1 MPSDLTDRQSEIFAF
16 IRHRI
21 QTGNA
26 PTVREIG
33 ARFAIRSPNGV
44 QDHLRTLEK
53 KGYIIRDPTISRG
66 IRLTEERRC
75 PHCGKAASEPV
86 EVVSE

>member
-1 MPSDLTDRQSEIFAF
+1 MPSDLTDRQSEIYGF

-33 ARFAIRSPNGV
+33 QRFSIRGPNGV
-44 QDHLRTLEK
+44 VCHLKALER
-53 KGYIIRDPTISRG
+53 KGYIFRDATVSRG
-66 IRLTEERRC
+66 IRLVDAPVC
-75 PHCGKAASEPV
+75 PHCGKAAGEPV
-86 EVVSE
+86 EVPNG